1 MASAEIGHD
10 SLVDFASEKTFQAP
24 DDLPFGSAVRR
35 AACDV
40 INGRLMVPHADD
52 DGSIEG
58 GVGVSMAASIEAV
71 PAGGH
76 PGRGRDRTRAAEL
89 REGGFRTNPV
99 GIIAEDDQQFGRS
112 VFIAV
117 VRAFTAVSRVIFSWR
132 IISTAPSAVL
142 GMAVD

>member
-10 SLVDFASEKTFQAP
+10 SLVDLASEKTFQAP
-24 DDLPFGSAVRR
+24 DDLPFGPAVRR
-35 AACDV
+35 AACHV

-58 GVGVSMAASIEAV
+58 SVGLSVAASIEAV

-76 PGRGRDRTRAAEL
+76 PGRGRDWTRAAEL

-99 GIIAEDDQQFGRS
+99 GIIAEDDQ
-112 VFIAV
+112 
-117 VRAFTAVSRVIFSWR
+117 
-132 IISTAPSAVL
+132 
-142 GMAVD
+142 